1 MFVHVERIPF
11 PVLSKLDESVGAVVS
26 ALQAAGLLRR
36 SIILFT
42 SDNGGPA
49 AGFNDNAASNYPLR
63 GVSSTSSSSVEAGRV
78 AVLSKLDESVGAVVS
93 ALQAA
98 GLLRRSIILFTSDN
112 GGPAAGFNDNAA
124 SNYPLRGVSSTS
136 SSSVEAGR
144 VAVLSKLDESV
155 GAVVSALQAAGLL
168 RRSII
173 LFTSDN
179 GGPAA
184 GFNDNAA
191 SNYPLRGAA
200 GLLRRSIILFTSDN
214 GGPAAGFN
222 DNAASNYP
230 LRGVKNT
237 LWEGGVRGA
246 ALLWSPLLDKRSR
259 VSTQLVHLVDW
270 LPTLYT
276 AAGGNASDLGN
287 NLDGF
292 SLWESLS
299 KDLPSPRAAA
309 PTLLNIDDVW
319 GNAGLLVGEWK
330 LLIGTNYN
338 GKWDEWY
345 GPAGREVPYDA
356 ERVMSSSAARA
367 IQQIGLMPSRDTL
380 LRLRSEATVS
390 CDPGPVAVPCFPL
403 KAPCL
408 FNLAQDPCERRNL
421 ADTLVLQLSLPPGLK
436 RRSEATVTCDPAP
449 IAVPCFPLKAPCLF
463 NLAQDPCERRNL
475 ADTHPDKLQELLSV
489 LSAFNRTAVPASRS
503 VLDPAG
509 DPARWGRVYTNFRD
523 YRPPPALCAYATP
536 RAGDEST
543 PTSAT
548 TARRPRCVPSATP
561 RAGDESTPTSAT
573 TARRPRCVPSATP
586 RAGDESTPTS
596 ATTARRPRCVPSAT
610 PRAGDESTPTSA
622 TTARRPRCVPSAT
635 PRAGDESTPTSATTA
650 RRPRCVPS
658 ATPRAGDESTPTSA
672 TTARR
677 PRCVPSAT
685 PRAGD
690 ESTPTSA
697 TTARRPRCVPSA
709 TPRAGDESTPTSATT
724 ARRPR
729 CVPSATPR
737 AGDESTPTSA
747 TTARRPRCVPSA
759 TPRAGDESTPTS
771 ATTARR
777 PRCV

>member
-1 MFVHVERIPF
+1 MWTVRALLAFVVTLAAAQHVASSETERPHIILIVADDLGWNDVGFHGMNHIPTPNIDALAASASPCSSTASPHLHPLRAALLTARYPIHAAACRVTLQQHCVTPSAPSRAALLTARYPIHTGMQHGVLYGMEPRGLPLGETLLPQHLRRLGYRTHLVGKWHLGSHSKHYLPLHRGF
-11 PVLSKLDESVGAVVS
+11 ESHLGFWTGKIDMYDHTNAEQGSWGTDFRRNFTTAHDLFGKYATDIYTEEAVRVIRSHDARSPLFLMVAHSAVHSGNPWEPIRAPDQLVDSYSHIADPSRRRFAAELSKLDESVGAVVS

-63 GVSSTSSSSVEAGRV
+63 G
-78 AVLSKLDESVGAVVS
+78 
-93 ALQAA
+93 
-98 GLLRRSIILFTSDN
+98 
-112 GGPAAGFNDNAA
+112 
-124 SNYPLRGVSSTS
+124 
-136 SSSVEAGR
+136 
-144 VAVLSKLDESV
+144 
-155 GAVVSALQAAGLL
+155 
-168 RRSII
+168 
-173 LFTSDN
+173 
-179 GGPAA
+179 
-184 GFNDNAA
+184 
-191 SNYPLRGAA
+191 
-200 GLLRRSIILFTSDN
+200 DN

-309 PTLLNIDDVW
+309 PTLINIDDVW

-356 ERVMSSSAARA
+356 DRVMNSSAARA
-367 IQQIGLMPSRDTL
+367 ITQLGLMPSRDTL

-421 ADTLVLQLSLPPGLK
+421 ADT
-436 RRSEATVTCDPAP
+436 
-449 IAVPCFPLKAPCLF
+449 
-463 NLAQDPCERRNL
+463 
-475 ADTHPDKLQELLSV
+475 HPDKLQELLSV
-489 LSAFNRTAVPASRS
+489 LNAFNRTAVPASRS

-509 DPARWGRVYTNFRD
+509 DPRAGDESTPTSATTAARAVCLVR
-523 YRPPPALCAYATP
+523 P

-573 TARRPRCVPSATP
+573 TARRPRCVPSATRALGTTLHQLPRLPPAARALCLVRP
-586 RAGDESTPTS
+586 RALGTS
-596 ATTARRPRCVPSAT
+596 LHQLPRLPPAARAVCLVRPRALGTSLHQLPRLPPAARAVCLVR
-610 PRAGDESTPTSA
+610 PRALGTSLHQLPRLPPA
-622 TTARRPRCVPSAT
+622 ARAVCPVRPRALGRVYTNFRDYCPPPALCV
-635 PRAGDESTPTSATTA
+635 
-650 RRPRCVPS
+650 
-658 ATPRAGDESTPTSA
+658 
-672 TTARR
+672 
-677 PRCVPSAT
+677 
-685 PRAGD
+685 
-690 ESTPTSA
+690 
-697 TTARRPRCVPSA
+697 
-709 TPRAGDESTPTSATT
+709 
-724 ARRPR
+724 
-729 CVPSATPR
+729 
-737 AGDESTPTSA
+737 
-747 TTARRPRCVPSA
+747 
-759 TPRAGDESTPTS
+759 
-771 ATTARR
+771 
-777 PRCV
+777 